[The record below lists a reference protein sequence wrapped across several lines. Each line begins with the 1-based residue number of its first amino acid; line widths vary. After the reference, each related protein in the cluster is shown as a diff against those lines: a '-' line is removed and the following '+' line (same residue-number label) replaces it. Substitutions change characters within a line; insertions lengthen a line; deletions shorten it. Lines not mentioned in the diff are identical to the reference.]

1 MMQSPDMVPFYLLV
15 YNAVSNREA
24 VAMRTVSVAG
34 LVMVVLIAKAAA
46 QSYDFNAQRSDV
58 RQMQE
63 ELARQQ
69 GELDFTSS
77 WEQRQRLQDQQF
89 RLQQIERRNSE
100 AETDWIVNGDKR

>member
-1 MMQSPDMVPFYLLV
+1 
-15 YNAVSNREA
+15 
-24 VAMRTVSVAG
+24 
-34 LVMVVLIAKAAA
+34 MVVLIAKAAA